1 VGAGPFE
8 KRHGDQVQLSG
19 FSETVDWGTVG
30 VPKLDERVVMRVECP
45 EHEGPLAERAYF
57 RGMAYD
63 IYDGRAWSNTFN
75 RHPVVIRCQKGRFCS
90 PWHR

>member
-19 FSETVDWGTVG
+19 FSWTGGTVG
-30 VPKLDERVVMRVECP
+30 VLKLDERLVMRVECP
-45 EHEGPLAERAYF
+45 DHEGPLAECAYF

-63 IYDGRAWSNTFN
+63 ICDGRAWSNTFN
-75 RHPVVIRCQKGRFCS
+75 RHPVVILMAEGEVLLS
-90 PWHR
+90 GHR